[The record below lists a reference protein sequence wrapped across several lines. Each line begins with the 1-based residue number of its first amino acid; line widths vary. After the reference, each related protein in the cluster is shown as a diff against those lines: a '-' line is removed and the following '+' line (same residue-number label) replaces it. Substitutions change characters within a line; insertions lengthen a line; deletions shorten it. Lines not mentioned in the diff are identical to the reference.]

1 MESIKVEKLS
11 NNKLNSINLA
21 ELKHFLRIDGKQ
33 DDSLLVEMLK
43 VAESEL
49 ERGTAETLMV
59 SDWSIQVLNY
69 SGNFLDMNR
78 KNIRNISQVMIMHAG
93 KMKELKREFYTYSKG
108 ILNFHHVICTK
119 VMRIVFRAGHTKAEA
134 INPELLSALK
144 QRVACIYENKACNF
158 DPFGRF
164 REIRI

>member
-78 KNIRNISQVMIMHAG
+78 KNIRNILTI
-93 KMKELKREFYTYSKG
+93 KM
-108 ILNFHHVICTK
+108 LN
-119 VMRIVFRAGHTKAEA
+119 M
-134 INPELLSALK
+134 
-144 QRVACIYENKACNF
+144 
-158 DPFGRF
+158 
-164 REIRI
+164 